1 MPDFHDALS
10 SGYPFVD
17 SVHRRRPSTSHF
29 SMRPKMP
36 LTYVL
41 SAGASCKCV
50 IKECRWESCLSVLER
65 AADGGGTERFDR
77 LKYLEGTEL
86 NDQFIGQSFL
96 LRVTLKHRPE
106 AGKL

>member
-17 SVHRRRPSTSHF
+17 SVHRRRPLTSHF

-36 LTYVL
+36 LAYVL

-50 IKECRWESCLSVLER
+50 IKEYRWRESSMCWKGLLMTVSPLTIR
-65 AADGGGTERFDR
+65 
-77 LKYLEGTEL
+77 
-86 NDQFIGQSFL
+86 QSNIFL
-96 LRVTLKHRPE
+96 LHWE
-106 AGKL
+106 QND